1 MERSAA
7 ADSLFR
13 LPRLSLPLRRP
24 ERFRPGAPAVRED
37 PQPVGFGGL
46 VLLPRPSPRLSPLR
60 GEGGTSSS
68 TRSPTLSRSAGEG
81 GFRQVPRFRYL
92 APLFQVFPA
101 LWGIPPDS

>member
-46 VLLPRPSPRLSPLR
+46 VLLPRPSPRPSPALR
-60 GEGGTSSS
+60 ERGDSD
-68 TRSPTLSRSAGEG
+68 
-81 GFRQVPRFRYL
+81 RYL
-92 APLFQVFPA
+92 VSGTWLLFFRCFPPYGVYPL
-101 LWGIPPDS
+101 IPSLASTAYAE